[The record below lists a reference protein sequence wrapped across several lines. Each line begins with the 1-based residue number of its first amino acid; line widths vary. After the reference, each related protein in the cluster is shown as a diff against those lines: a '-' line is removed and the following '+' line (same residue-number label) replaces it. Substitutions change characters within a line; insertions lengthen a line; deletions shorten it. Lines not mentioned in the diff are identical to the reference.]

1 MTALQLKRAEQR
13 LELEG
18 PEAERGRAAVDGR
31 RRDLDGKMER
41 VV

>member
-18 PEAERGRAAVDGR
+18 PKAERERAAVDAQ